1 MSRRRLLPL
10 SIHTRLTL
18 WYAGAML
25 VILVLIA
32 GGLGLVARALRS
44 VESEPDR

>member
-1 MSRRRLLPL
+1 VSRRRLLPM

-25 VILVLIA
+25 VILVLIS
-32 GGLGLVARALRS
+32 GGSYSLLAWSMA
-44 VESEPDR
+44 